1 MKKKIEKVLNIVEKL
16 QIHILPL
23 QNLDSFFIE

>member
-1 MKKKIEKVLNIVEKL
+1 MKKKIEKVLNIVGKL

-23 QNLDSFFIE
+23 QNLDSILIE

>member
-1 MKKKIEKVLNIVEKL
+1 MKKKIEKILSIVGKL

-23 QNLDSFFIE
+23 QNLDSILIE